1 MALTVLDKI
10 WSLHELP
17 PPPNDPVTKDNMPLI
32 LIDKI
37 FLHERTGAIAL
48 QNLTERKLSIR
59 EPEHVFCTMDHIVD
73 TKPGR
78 PQISRMPGGEA
89 FIQALRKGA
98 QQHGLTLFDIDSPHQ
113 GIVHVI
119 SPELAIVQPGLTLI
133 CPDSH
138 TCTQGAF
145 GALAWGVGS
154 SETEHALVTKTL
166 YLKKPP
172 AMRVWLEG
180 TCPPAV
186 TAKDIMLWLIAEKGA
201 AGAQG
206 MVVEFAGPVVSAFD
220 MEARM
225 TLCNMAVEF
234 GAFSALIAPD
244 EKTFAWLK
252 DRAYAP
258 KGDAKGG
265 DWGQALAH
273 WRTFFSDEQAEFA
286 VDMRVDVSK
295 LKPMVSWGTSP
306 EHAVPI
312 DAPVPDFA
320 PEGVAKKANK
330 KASKTADIKK
340 AQKYIGVQS
349 GQDMRQVP
357 IDAAFIG
364 SCTNSRLAD
373 LRRAASILKGRKIAD
388 GVEAICVPG
397 SRAVKQAAEKE
408 GLDKIFQAAGFAWHE
423 AGCSM
428 CFYVGGQGFAP
439 GARVITSTNRN
450 FEGRQGP
457 AIRSHLASVE
467 TVAASAIAG
476 YICAPD
482 ELPANIGAK

>member
-1 MALTVLDKI
+1 MALTLLDKI

-17 PPPNDPVTKDNMPLI
+17 PPQNEPATKDNMPLI
-32 LIDKI
+32 LIDRI
-37 FLHERTGAIAL
+37 FLPERTGAIAL
-48 QNLTERKLSIR
+48 QNITERRASIR
-59 EPEHVFCTMDHIVD
+59 EPAHVFCTMDHIVD
-73 TKPGR
+73 TQPGR
-78 PQISRMPGGEA
+78 PQIARMPGGEV

-180 TCPPAV
+180 TCPQAV

-206 MVVEFAGPVVSAFD
+206 MVVEFAGPVVSTFD

-244 EKTFAWLK
+244 EKTYAWLK
-252 DRAYAP
+252 DRHYAP
-258 KGDAKGG
+258 KDEN
-265 DWGQALAH
+265 WTQALAH
-273 WRTFFSDEQAEFA
+273 WQTLFSDKQAEFV
-286 VDMRVDVSK
+286 VDMRVDVSQ

-306 EHAVPI
+306 EHAMPI
-312 DAPVPDFA
+312 DAPVPDIDNV
-320 PEGVAKKANK
+320 PDIDEKAGK
-330 KASKTADIKK
+330 KK
-340 AQKYIGVQS
+340 AQEYIGVQS

-364 SCTNSRLAD
+364 SCTNSRLPD

-388 GVEAICVPG
+388 GVEAVCVPG
-397 SRAVKQAAEKE
+397 SRAIKQAAERE

-428 CFYVGGQGFAP
+428 CFYVGGAGFAP

-457 AIRSHLASVE
+457 TIKSHLASPE

-482 ELPANIGAK
+482 ELPANSKKGTP